1 MLKLKVNKFKY
12 LSLLMSLFGISLL
25 ASGCLFLSCSG
36 MISSEV
42 KIPVNV
48 ENAVDAGSF
57 HFEVVYD
64 ISNLKVTGVEQ
75 GQLPSGS
82 LFEYNMDNPGQI
94 IFGIANPDGIN
105 GNGELAI
112 IDFKVTGPEKTSIPI
127 NLENV
132 FVFSATSLEPIT
144 IDTFSGSTTPEG
156 TLRQTPSIVFI
167 RE

>member
-12 LSLLMSLFGISLL
+12 LSLLMSLLGISLL

-42 KIPVNV
+42 TIPIKV
-48 ENAVDAGSF
+48 ENAANAGSF
-57 HFEVVYD
+57 HFEVIYD
-64 ISNLKVTGVEQ
+64 TSNLKVTRVEQ
-75 GQLPSGS
+75 GQLASGS
-82 LFEYNMDNPGQI
+82 LFDYNMDNPGQV
-94 IFGIANPDGIN
+94 IFGIANSGGIN

-132 FVFSATSLEPIT
+132 FVFNATSLEPIT
-144 IDTFSGSTTPEG
+144 IDTHSGSTTPEG
-156 TLRQTPSIVFI
+156 TLSQTPSIVFVP
-167 RE
+167 E